1 MNSNRREF
9 LQRSG
14 MLMMALMTGDVF
26 NQEKTKPLLSFST
39 LGCPDW
45 SFKQITDFAVQH
57 GYKAIEVR
65 GIQRQLDLT
74 KCKEFSSPQNIDA
87 TLKLMKE
94 KGLRFINLGASANLH
109 FAEGAEREKN
119 LEEARS
125 FIDLAA
131 KINCPYIRVFPNNF
145 PKDQDKNTT
154 MTLIA
159 KGLSHL
165 GNYAKDKKVMVLMET
180 HGEVVMMNDIEKIMR
195 LASNS
200 NVGLVWDVANMWSVT
215 KEPPVNVFQ
224 KLKKYIHHTHIK
236 DLKVVDGK
244 DQYTLLGQGEVP
256 IFQAIDVLF
265 KGGYKGYYSFEWE
278 KLWHPEIAEPE
289 IALSDYAKVMKQHFK
304 S

>member
-1 MNSNRREF
+1 MMNATRREF
-9 LQRSG
+9 LQKS
-14 MLMMALMTGDVF
+14 ALLIATLYAGDLF
-26 NQEKTKPLLSFST
+26 AIGKSKPLLSFST

-45 SFKQITDFAVQH
+45 SFAQITDFAVQH
-57 GYKAIEVR
+57 GFKAIELR

-94 KGLRFINLGASANLH
+94 KGLRFINLGTSANLH

-119 LEEARS
+119 LEEARK

-154 MTLIA
+154 MALIA

-200 NVGLVWDVANMWSVT
+200 NVGLYGM
-215 KEPPVNVFQ
+215 
-224 KLKKYIHHTHIK
+224 
-236 DLKVVDGK
+236 
-244 DQYTLLGQGEVP
+244 
-256 IFQAIDVLF
+256 
-265 KGGYKGYYSFEWE
+265 
-278 KLWHPEIAEPE
+278 
-289 IALSDYAKVMKQHFK
+289 
-304 S
+304 